1 MALVTTVISVPP
13 VTGPPFFFF
22 LMIRQPP
29 RSTLF
34 PYTTLFRSSGISSR
48 ASRATCST
56 SSLLMANPTPDFKR
70 DGPLRGARQR
80 HSYCSGLD
88 DLNVRR
94 LQALLALN
102 DLELDALAF
111 LEGLVALLSDG
122 REVDEDV
129 LSLSALDEA
138 VALLVREP
146 LDGAFSQLTASF
158 NKQTTARRGRRPGH
172 TPHSCAASAI

>member
-1 MALVTTVISVPP
+1 
-13 VTGPPFFFF
+13 
-22 LMIRQPP
+22 
-29 RSTLF
+29 
-34 PYTTLFRSSGISSR
+34 
-48 ASRATCST
+48 
-56 SSLLMANPTPDFKR
+56 MANSTPDFKR

-80 HSYCSGLD
+80 HSNCSGLD

-158 NKQTTARRGRRPGH
+158 NKQTTARRGRRPGIRRIRARRLQSSVSPGGRQARR
-172 TPHSCAASAI
+172 TGTARPSRCCAKARRSSAVRRPQAPASGALLSCAHPALRPPRGRRRCG